1 MVPDSRRSGWLR
13 GAGILGILTPIFS
26 FTFIFLAIASYPQ
39 FSWVDNALSDLGV
52 VSGVT
57 STLFNFGLCLG
68 GLFAMIFAAG
78 LFTFIGDRALGK
90 IGSAVFFLAS
100 LSLEGIGLFPEN
112 ARPFHFI
119 FSVAFFTLMP
129 IALLTIVG
137 YYAVSRK
144 KQMAVFTL
152 LIAVAAALPWV
163 LLFLVRYVSGV
174 AIPEL
179 ASAIAGAVWAI
190 AVGYKMF
197 KETSRPQKP

>member
-1 MVPDSRRSGWLR
+1 L
-13 GAGILGILTPIFS
+13 
-26 FTFIFLAIASYPQ
+26 IFLAIASYPQ

-52 VSGVT
+52 VPGAT
-57 STLFNFGLCLG
+57 STLFNFGLYIG
-68 GLFAMIFAAG
+68 GLFSLIFAAG

-100 LSLEGIGLFPEN
+100 FSLEGIGLFPEN

-119 FSVAFFTLMP
+119 SSVAFFTLMP
-129 IALLTIVG
+129 IALFTIAG

-152 LIAVAAALPWV
+152 LIAVAAALPWI
-163 LLFLVRYVSGV
+163 LLSLIRYVPGV

-197 KETSRPQKP
+197 KEASHPQKP